1 MAGLTAF
8 EFARTV
14 QDTCHHSKLVVSY
27 EVQLLDDIVVK
38 MRIALTITAFIDLFY
53 NADTGKCAYALIENN
68 RRIFGAD
75 NAFIGWHIHPFDKP
89 DQHIPS
95 EGVSFSEF
103 LHRVEVRYVA
113 RTG

>member
-8 EFARTV
+8 EFARAV

-38 MRIALTITAFIDLFY
+38 MRIALTAAAFIDLFY

-75 NAFIGWHIHPFDKP
+75 NAFIGWHIHPFDDP
-89 DQHIPS
+89 EQHIPC
-95 EGVSFSEF
+95 EEMSFPEF
-103 LHRVEVRYVA
+103 LHRVEDRL
-113 RTG
+113 G